1 MHFWNNPEEK
11 QSLDKLT
18 LFQSWISPV
27 NGLCIL
33 DAWYFTSKVA
43 ATDRRSP
50 HSSKRALSCGA
61 VRVSWDSNTSILSAC
76 YSKTHVLISQ
86 QCHGPRGNFST
97 LNRKPLS
104 HSSTTITSHA
114 HRFPNS
120 PQTWLTLGDRELT
133 DTCRAFSI
141 SRADPSAS
149 PTACTSTCKH
159 ITVTWFFKTQNLEQS
174 IKISSHESPCTEGP
188 LSVSKQSEVVSTQLQ
203 EGETECPM

>member
-1 MHFWNNPEEK
+1 M
-11 QSLDKLT
+11 Q
-18 LFQSWISPV
+18 PV
-27 NGLCIL
+27 QVE
-33 DAWYFTSKVA
+33 T
-43 ATDRRSP
+43 ATHP
-50 HSSKRALSCGA
+50 Y
-61 VRVSWDSNTSILSAC
+61 SAC

-97 LNRKPLS
+97 NRKPLS

-141 SRADPSAS
+141 STADPSAS

-159 ITVTWFFKTQNLEQS
+159 ITVTRLFKTKNLEQS

-188 LSVSKQSEVVSTQLQ
+188 LSVSKQSEVVSTNSCKKVKLSVQCN
-203 EGETECPM
+203 TEHRFSSELDYLLANTSFPACFV